1 MSIIRIAGSAL
12 LVLLCGLFP
21 FYLRLVDYLFFHP
34 ATEQLDAL
42 HPLLPLAVLLTL
54 SASLLWTAPRRP
66 VLASSIAML
75 LFAAVKYQADE
86 TIPPPSLKCA
96 SGSKCVVLVTGANSG
111 IGFAV
116 AESLLDDGH

>member
-54 SASLLWTAPRRP
+54 SKSMQFLLQNLHL
-66 VLASSIAML
+66 VLEG
-75 LFAAVKYQADE
+75 KYNRIRARI
-86 TIPPPSLKCA
+86 TYA
-96 SGSKCVVLVTGANSG
+96 
-111 IGFAV
+111 
-116 AESLLDDGH
+116 